1 MFLFGFTHTEKLEVI
16 SMPRRSQSGDFHSY
30 FNSPLKRILNSNCFI
45 IQNISISIDNII
57 FSDHIICQVRM
68 VVS

>member
-30 FNSPLKRILNSNCFI
+30 FNSPPKAILNFNFFI
-45 IQNISISIDNII
+45 IHNISITINNKNL
-57 FSDHIICQVRM
+57 Q
-68 VVS
+68 